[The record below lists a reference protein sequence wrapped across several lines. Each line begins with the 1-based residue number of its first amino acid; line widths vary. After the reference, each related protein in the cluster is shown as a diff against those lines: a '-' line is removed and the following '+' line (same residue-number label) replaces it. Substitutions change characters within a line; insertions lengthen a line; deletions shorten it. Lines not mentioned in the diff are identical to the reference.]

1 MAKKQHHEEH
11 ENLERWLVSYADFI
25 TLLFATFTALYALG
39 QSDKSKVQKALESIQ
54 KALSTS
60 GGLFPQKGSPFNPF
74 EKEQEKASQV
84 PPKPIESGPNITA
97 QQEALAKI
105 ATELKDMFE
114 RSTGL
119 APDPK
124 DLEVFK
130 STNGFKI
137 RMGEAMLFNAGSDK
151 LKREQLPFLFE
162 MGKRLARLDLPIQIE
177 GHSDKSEG
185 SDRADSNSK
194 AWQLSVNRSYNILR
208 FLVEGS
214 EFPKHHISMAGFGD
228 VQPIA
233 SNESLEGRRKN
244 RRVEIAVITP
254 DQNIKDLE
262 W

>member
-54 KALSTS
+54 KALSTR
-60 GGLFPQKGSPFNPF
+60 GGFFPQKGTPFNPF
-74 EKEQEKASQV
+74 QKEQEKASEV
-84 PPKPIESGPNITA
+84 APKPVESGPNTQA
-97 QQEALAKI
+97 QEEVLSKMANQLRDI
-105 ATELKDMFE
+105 FE

-124 DLEVFK
+124 DIEVLK
-130 STNGFKI
+130 TANGFKI
-137 RMGEAMLFNAGSDK
+137 RMGEAMLFKAGSDK

-162 MGKRLARLDLPIQIE
+162 MGKRLAKLDLPIQIE
-177 GHSDKSEG
+177 GHSDKFEG
-185 SDRADSNSK
+185 LDRADSNSK
-194 AWQLSVNRSYNILR
+194 AWQLSVNRSYNILK

-214 EFPKHHISMAGFGD
+214 EFPKHNISMAGFGD

-233 SNESLEGRRKN
+233 SNESPEGRRKN

>member
-39 QSDKSKVQKALESIQ
+39 QTDKAKVQKAIESIQ
-54 KALSTS
+54 RALLTS
-60 GGLFPQKGSPFNPF
+60 GGVFPQRGTPFTPF
-74 EKEQEKASQV
+74 EKEQDKGSLV
-84 PPKPIESGPNITA
+84 PPKQRDLGQNSKTE
-97 QQEALAKI
+97 QEILDRI
-105 ATELKDMFE
+105 REQLNGIFE
-114 RSTGL
+114 RATGL

-124 DLEVFK
+124 EMEVIK
-130 STNGFKI
+130 TANGFKI
-137 RMGEAMLFNAGSDK
+137 RLGETMLFKPNSDK
-151 LKREQLPFLFE
+151 LRRDTLPFLFE

-177 GHSDKSEG
+177 GHSDKAEDLKSG
-185 SDRADSNSK
+185 DPNRQG
-194 AWQLSVNRSYNILR
+194 WQLSVNRSYNILK

-214 EFPKHHISMAGFGD
+214 EFPKYHVSIAGFGD
-228 VQPIA
+228 TAPLSPNDSA
-233 SNESLEGRRKN
+233 EGRRKN